1 MKQSKLNPLQQELA
15 RIPTVGP
22 HPDFDQLAAFAEGKL
37 LPREREEV
45 LAHLASC
52 ADCRELLSA
61 AAGAREIPVAD
72 SKPFLMPRPSRP
84 PLRTWLPW
92 VSIAATVLI
101 AASAVIYYRNKNQ
114 FTETVVVEI
123 QPDPGSSTT
132 TQSPQPGPAFS
143 TSEPP
148 AAALHDSSPAAARP
162 HWRISSA
169 GQPERSFADAAWQP
183 VLPDEKSK
191 MRVISVFNADVW
203 IGGDNARLYHSTDN
217 GVTWKQ
223 VTLPQKNGGAQAITH
238 IRFQTAQ
245 SGKVEAADGTNW
257 TTADSGITWN

>member
-1 MKQSKLNPLQQELA
+1 MTQSKLKPLQQELA
-15 RIPTVGP
+15 RIPVVGP
-22 HPDFDQLAAFAEGKL
+22 HPDFDQLTAFAESKL
-37 LPREREEV
+37 PSREREQV

-52 ADCRELLSA
+52 ADCRELLSTA
-61 AAGAREIPVAD
+61 AKAREIPVAE

-101 AASAVIYYRNKNQ
+101 AATAVIYYRNRDR

-123 QPDPGSSTT
+123 QPEPRRSTK
-132 TQSPQPGPAFS
+132 TQSPRAEPAFS

-148 AAALHDSSPAAARP
+148 AAVLQDSSPAAARP
-162 HWRISSA
+162 HWRINSA
-169 GQPERSFADAAWQP
+169 GQPQRSLADSVWQA

-203 IGGDNARLYHSTDN
+203 IGGENSALYHSTDN
-217 GVTWKQ
+217 GVTWRQ
-223 VTLPQKNGGAQAITH
+223 ITLPQKNGLNHAITH
-238 IRFQTAQ
+238 IRFNTSQ
-245 SGKVEAADGTNW
+245 SGKVESADGTTW
-257 TTADSGITWN
+257 TTTDSGLTWN